1 MVNYGKVYGK
11 VYGKI
16 PATQQLNIGNME
28 LLGEFKWLTRRRTLV
43 PLDCNVCCT
52 TDWAGALWETQA
64 LEEPSNHGPLMV
76 DDYLWLMVR
85 KYLSGWWLT
94 YPSEK

>member
-1 MVNYGKVYGK
+1 MAPKAAHLGSVGL
-11 VYGKI
+11 
-16 PATQQLNIGNME
+16 QC
-28 LLGEFKWLTRRRTLV
+28 LLHHGLGWLDL
-43 PLDCNVCCT
+43 
-52 TDWAGALWETQA
+52 AGALWETQA

-85 KYLSGWWLT
+85 QYLSGWWLT

>member
-1 MVNYGKVYGK
+1 
-11 VYGKI
+11 
-16 PATQQLNIGNME
+16 ME
-28 LLGEFKWLTRRRTLV
+28 LLGLFMAPKAAHLGSVGLQCLLHHGLGCLV
-43 PLDCNVCCT
+43 PF
-52 TDWAGALWETQA
+52 GKPKPI
-64 LEEPSNHGPLMV
+64 EEPSNHGPLMV